1 MSVAKLRNLPYISV
15 VIFFQF
21 SPWICHFLPKYPI
34 FPATIALNHDFLQE
48 QMHSNGTPA
57 LLDETSCFLPPLL
70 VLGGILEDSTSF
82 LPRLLDLFRT
92 IGVWGKAA
100 AFLRTTIII
109 FMNSTFASW
118 GVKGV
123 KGSYRELKDNS
134 SFPKIS
140 TPWPNQGKK
149 VSSFNSL

>member
-1 MSVAKLRNLPYISV
+1 MSVAKLQHLPYISV

-70 VLGGILEDSTSF
+70 VLGGILEDFIGF

-109 FMNSTFASW
+109 FIQVSHSLNS
-118 GVKGV
+118 GELKEL
-123 KGSYRELKDNS
+123 RELKEVKTSDLMLHD
-134 SFPKIS
+134 SFS
-140 TPWPNQGKK
+140 
-149 VSSFNSL
+149 